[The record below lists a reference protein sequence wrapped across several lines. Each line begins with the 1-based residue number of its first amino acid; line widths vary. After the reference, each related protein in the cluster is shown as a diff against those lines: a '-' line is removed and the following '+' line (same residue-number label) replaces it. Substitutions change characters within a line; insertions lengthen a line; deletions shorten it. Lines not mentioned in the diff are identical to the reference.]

1 MRKQLQ
7 AEQGKSEL
15 EQWISV
21 LEARKNK
28 FDNKITELK
37 SKKEAIDKRNKERR
51 EVEQKKRN
59 DEVEFLKYQENHL

>member
-1 MRKQLQ
+1 M
-7 AEQGKSEL
+7 
-15 EQWISV
+15 

-37 SKKEAIDKRNKERR
+37 SKKEAIDKRNKDRR

-59 DEVEFLKYQENHL
+59 DEIEFLKYQENHLQKFLKSITDAQK